1 LDWQIHTAVNNEPPF
16 AGATVTAGPGT
27 YLDIPTCNQQCGGP
41 QDYFDVWTT
50 SDIATDPANITTG
63 TTPAVATRTVPLVGN
78 IDISGLTDGKFY
90 VIKGTYAE
98 SMRTILTMTGPGKTP
113 LTVQRDTPGWGN
125 NNRMISQEFSFTNP
139 GGEYTNIQWVADCGN
154 NTGRRRWGG
163 VLLDGTL
170 FVDTV
175 EPAWVATWPNVSP
188 VSSTLF
194 TVNGNTNEDSTAFY
208 VVLPDG
214 ASAPTSAQVKAG
226 NDPSDS
232 PAPFSG
238 SFALS
243 ALVPGSKMVTGL
255 TASTAYDVY
264 VVAEDVRG
272 PNLQTTPVLV
282 DVTTN
287 PPDSTPPGW
296 TATYPQ
302 QSRTPAGLTGIGNL
316 DEPGNAYFVVLPSG
330 ASAPTSA
337 QVKAGNDASD
347 TPAPGGSM
355 SLLTSGVSGS
365 DYVGG
370 LIVGTTYDVYFA
382 AEDLEGNLQVSPQL
396 VSSAPA
402 AAVDQFV
409 TGGFIWG
416 TSSVWSAT
424 TLSISNN
431 NSSITVNG
439 PVTGTGGITLSK
451 TGNGTNILNLS
462 STANT
467 FTGGVDY
474 TSNVVIEL
482 NVNSFAD
489 TASLGT
495 GNIRF
500 GLGNPSGT
508 TRNRF
513 ALNSGATSPLTLT
526 NRQFEITSANNY
538 LAQIYNNSAQAF
550 TINSD
555 LIVSGTGAKTLELG
569 GTGAGTSTF
578 TGDLVNGSGTLVLT
592 KTGTS
597 TWVLSGDN
605 TYTGTTTVTGGT
617 LALVGGSQTSPITV
631 NNGTKLGFTL
641 GSPTTSTASL
651 TLGGTSTITITG
663 TPDGTSDYLLMT
675 AASFSG
681 TPSLDAEVGGY
692 SLELQAGGTQLVLVA
707 PAPSATLV
715 IDLGAGTV
723 IEGGAFG
730 TFGATN
736 LPIPALPVG
745 SILRSVSVN
754 AAITATDNENFA
766 SDLAI
771 LFDPTPGIPGGDFSL
786 RMTSGAIT
794 FGATNQ
800 LAWSGGASG
809 PPATLVDT
817 KNAAE

>member
-41 QDYFDVWTT
+41 QDYFDVCTT